1 MDSYI
6 EILKIIL
13 KNDNN
18 EEFDDIIKNVL
29 IKIFDDY
36 YSNRDKM
43 KCNTDNVFKKYNIN
57 MYNLLK
63 MKYVLT
69 TSERLLFKKHIY
81 DKREYIIFLLKKNN
95 FVLNEDET
103 YKSILDEMLKNNID
117 CYTKYIKDYCCDRI
131 LNEKTE
137 FKICFHPPCLK
148 KVENDNHC
156 DNHQDKKIC
165 NF

>member
-1 MDSYI
+1 MKYIYMDSYI
-6 EILKIIL
+6 EILKFIL

-43 KCNTDNVFKKYNIN
+43 KYNIDNVFKKYNIN

-81 DKREYIIFLLKKNN
+81 DKREYMIFLLKKNN
-95 FVLNEDET
+95 FVLNKDE
-103 YKSILDEMLKNNID
+103 I
-117 CYTKYIKDYCCDRI
+117 
-131 LNEKTE
+131 
-137 FKICFHPPCLK
+137 
-148 KVENDNHC
+148 
-156 DNHQDKKIC
+156 
-165 NF
+165 